1 MLFLLTWH
9 SRTKD
14 SPRVSGLSVS
24 APAAVLH
31 SIAIGLIISL
41 AWLTAAHALLNKHED
56 PRATLG
62 WVAVCL
68 LFPFVGPVL
77 YFLFGINRIQSRAR
91 RLQRL
96 GTLSGL
102 HEQFPQPAHPS
113 FPAPSVPPPLATL
126 ARLADAVS
134 ERALIGGNRIEL
146 LCNGE
151 QAYPAMLRAIDS
163 ANHSLLLATYIFESN
178 HTGRQFVEA
187 LERAVER
194 GVDVRVMVD
203 GIGELYAFPRISRLL
218 RKRRIPAARFLPP
231 RLFPPE
237 LGINLRNHCKICV
250 ADERIGFTGGMNIG
264 DRHLVSRTVNRGRVA
279 DVHFQVTGP
288 VVTQMVE
295 VFLEDWRFVTGDD
308 RSLAAR
314 SPLSHDGGTAV
325 CRTITDGP
333 DKELD
338 RLAMILGEAVSAA
351 RHRIDIMTPYF
362 LPPRELIRALQAA
375 SLRGVVVNVILPERN
390 NLPLVHWAT
399 RNLLPELLDQ
409 GVRVFYQ
416 PPPFAH
422 TKLFL
427 IDDQY
432 AHIGSANLDT
442 RSLRLNFELAIEVY
456 DCSFAEQ
463 VAAYYRR
470 IQERSR
476 AVTSEALQG
485 RHLPARMRDAFAWL
499 FSPYL

>member
-1 MLFLLTWH
+1 M
-9 SRTKD
+9 
-14 SPRVSGLSVS
+14 SGLSVS
-24 APAAVLH
+24 APAALLH
-31 SIAIGLIISL
+31 SVAIGLIISL
-41 AWLTAAHALLNKHED
+41 AWLTAAHALLNKRED

-68 LFPFVGPVL
+68 LFPFIGPVL
-77 YFLFGINRIQSRAR
+77 YFLFGINRIQSKAR

-96 GTLSGL
+96 SAPPGL
-102 HEQFPQPAHPS
+102 HEQSPRSEHSPFPP
-113 FPAPSVPPPLATL
+113 PSVPTALATL
-126 ARLADAVS
+126 ARLVDAVS
-134 ERALIGGNRIEL
+134 ERALVGDNRIEL

-151 QAYPAMLRAIDS
+151 QAYPAMLKAIDS
-163 ANHSLLLATYIFESN
+163 ASHSLLLATYIFESN
-178 HTGRQFVEA
+178 DTGRQFVDA
-187 LERAVER
+187 LARAVER

-218 RKRRIPAARFLPP
+218 IKRRIPVARFLPP
-231 RLFPPE
+231 RLLPPE

-264 DRHLVSRTVNRGRVA
+264 DRHLVSHTDNRGRVA

-288 VVTQMVE
+288 VVTQMVD
-295 VFLEDWRFVTGDD
+295 VFLEDWRFVTGDE

-314 SPLSHDGGTAV
+314 PPVSRDGGTAL

-338 RLAMILGEAVSAA
+338 RLAMIMGEAVSAA

-375 SLRGVVVNVILPERN
+375 SLRGVEVNVILPERN

-422 TKLFL
+422 TKLFVV
-427 IDDQY
+427 DDHY

-456 DCSFAEQ
+456 DRPFSEQ

-470 IQERSR
+470 IQKRSHP
-476 AVTSEALQG
+476 VTSEALQG
-485 RHLPARMRDAFAWL
+485 RHLPARMRDALAWL